1 MQEAQLWKNSI
12 GMNKGL
18 ANLNVIE
25 RKRAEETAF
34 ADWVAKDQARG
45 AKYGEVL
52 NLLEKGYTST
62 NKYREALTYL
72 NEAFSS
78 GAEIIRL
85 ARMVQSVDI
94 EGATPE
100 EITVFLEDRIQP
112 FFKGLRAVFGSE
124 GTGAMMKIAKER
136 CISGVLAGYLYER

>member
-1 MQEAQLWKNSI
+1 M
-12 GMNKGL
+12 
-18 ANLNVIE
+18 
-25 RKRAEETAF
+25 
-34 ADWVAKDQARG
+34 
-45 AKYGEVL
+45 
-52 NLLEKGYTST
+52 LEKGYTST

-100 EITVFLEDRIQP
+100 EITVFFRGSYPTVLQ
-112 FFKGLRAVFGSE
+112 GLRAVFGSE
-124 GTGAMMKIAKER
+124 GTGRDDEDRER
-136 CISGVLAGYLYER
+136 TCISGVLAGYLYER

>member
-1 MQEAQLWKNSI
+1 M
-12 GMNKGL
+12 
-18 ANLNVIE
+18 
-25 RKRAEETAF
+25 
-34 ADWVAKDQARG
+34 
-45 AKYGEVL
+45 

-94 EGATPE
+94 NGATPE

-112 FFKGLRAVFGSE
+112 FFKDYEPSLDQKVLA
-124 GTGAMMKIAKER
+124 AMMKIAKER
-136 CISGVLAGYLYER
+136 VSSEFLPDIYTSLIRSIKEIMRNMRRMYLRRLPYCRTTRSPRC